1 MPSSTNITSNKVS
14 TEIDKKQQ
22 MMNHSTA
29 STVVYALLSPI
40 KAQKLATKFIKQ
52 PGAITGNPKLVKQGN
67 KKVYIV
73 SLIYKSKKVGEIY
86 IDAHGKN
93 LGGAGGAP

>member
-1 MPSSTNITSNKVS
+1 M
-14 TEIDKKQQ
+14 
-22 MMNHSTA
+22 
-29 STVVYALLSPI
+29 YPI

-73 SLIYKSKKVGEIY
+73 SVIYKSKNVGEIY
-86 IDAHGKN
+86 IDAHSGKN
-93 LGGAGGAP
+93 LGELVELPNDFFNLKTN